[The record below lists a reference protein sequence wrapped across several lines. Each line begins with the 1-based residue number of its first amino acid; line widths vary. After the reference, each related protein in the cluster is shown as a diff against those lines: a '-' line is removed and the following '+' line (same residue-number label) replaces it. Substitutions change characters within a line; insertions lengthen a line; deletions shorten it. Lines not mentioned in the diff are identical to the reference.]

1 VTIPVNQI
9 SDDVIFE
16 TGDEVMGTFRCRT
29 CDLLVVS
36 PNENDGI
43 LVLPGCPLCGSEEWR
58 QVS

>member
-1 VTIPVNQI
+1 MNQI
-9 SDDVIFE
+9 PNDQLFE
-16 TGDEVMGTFRCRT
+16 IGDEVIGTFRCAT